1 MDGAPRFF
9 SGSFTLGASGLPS
22 TDRLADCLLVGNAK
36 IQGGLAGPADGGLSP
51 DWHSRI
57 RLKRHHIQL
66 LRQRRARDAVAAS
79 VRIAEVFPDFNRLK
93 HSL

>member
-36 IQGGLAGPADGGLSP
+36 IQAADMADGMRP
-51 DWHSRI
+51 AWEVEEEA
-57 RLKRHHIQL
+57 
-66 LRQRRARDAVAAS
+66 RA
-79 VRIAEVFPDFNRLK
+79 INEGP
-93 HSL
+93 